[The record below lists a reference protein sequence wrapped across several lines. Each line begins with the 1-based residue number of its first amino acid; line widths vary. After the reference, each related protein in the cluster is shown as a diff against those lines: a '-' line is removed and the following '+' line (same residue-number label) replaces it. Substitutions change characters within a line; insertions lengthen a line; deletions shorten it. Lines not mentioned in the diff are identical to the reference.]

1 MYEAVVPEQK
11 KILNAELAV
20 VVGADAENVPS
31 SIVAV
36 LVDVCRLVVEK
47 EKEKLKHHDKVFT
60 GQIQIRVHTVAP
72 LVLMYNLR

>member
-20 VVGADAENVPS
+20 VVGADAEDVPS

-36 LVDVCRLVVEK
+36 LVDIVGVIVKRRKQEN
-47 EKEKLKHHDKVFT
+47 LK
-60 GQIQIRVHTVAP
+60 RRA
-72 LVLMYNLR
+72 